1 MTINNLELTY
11 DLKTKNNYYPNSKA
25 SDDTS
30 VFSDLLSNDSTEE
43 TSTSSSKKM
52 SKAELL
58 EAIKQHQ
65 ETLRYK
71 IEHPQETEEASKIQI
86 GNAAYSEEEW
96 DKLMAKVD
104 RLLEDSKEIADEKE
118 KRVLSQKIEG
128 EETQKIKNRYFANAK
143 DGMLEYNGVVYF
155 CNENT
160 GALELGDCSK
170 PDNCL
175 RVSLSGG
182 GSLIVN
188 PDNFKEL
195 SKSIGMFNSEDQMRI
210 IAALEMFKMANKKM
224 EELEEEEKGDPTDE
238 EDTSKMEDV
247 PEGYASLDELK
258 TKTNQR
264 EASMIENMQQLTDE
278 NLLDHKEP
286 GTEIVFDEH
295 HSYDL
300 KLKKPGQ

>member
-1 MTINNLELTY
+1 MTVKNLELTY
-11 DLKTKNNYYPNSKA
+11 DLKTKHSYYPNSKE

-30 VFSDLLSNDSTEE
+30 AFSDLLTNDSTEE
-43 TSTSSSKKM
+43 SSTSSSKKM
-52 SKAELL
+52 SKTKLL

-71 IEHPQETEEASKIQI
+71 IEHPKETEEESKIQI

-104 RLLEDSKEIADEKE
+104 RLLEDSKEVADEKE
-118 KRVLSQKIEG
+118 KLVLSQKIED
-128 EETQKIKNRYFANAK
+128 EEAQKIKNRYFANAK
-143 DGMLEYNGVVYF
+143 DGMLEYNGIVYF

-195 SKSIGMFNSEDQMRI
+195 SKSIGLFNSEDQMRI

-224 EELEEEEKGDPTDE
+224 EELEEEEKDDPTDK
-238 EDTSKMEDV
+238 EDTSKVEEV
-247 PEGYASLDELK
+247 PEGYTSLDELK
-258 TKTNQR
+258 AKTSQTKD
-264 EASMIENMQQLTDE
+264 SIIENLQQLSDGS
-278 NLLDHKEP
+278 LLDHKEP
-286 GTEIVFDEH
+286 GTENVFDER
-295 HSYDL
+295 HSFDL